1 MEKITITKAY
11 RQDKDKEGKPLMT
24 KTGKPYEKLALKTKE
39 YGENTWLSGFSN
51 KTNEKWTEG
60 SVVEVTVTK
69 QERDGK
75 VFYNFET
82 PKAED
87 VLAAR
92 VSALE
97 LDVLNL
103 KKALASN
110 SPTKVDN
117 TAPVEPE
124 ETFEDIEF

>member
-1 MEKITITKAY
+1 MEKVTITKAY

-60 SVVEVTVTK
+60 SVVEVTITK

-87 VLAAR
+87 ILTAR

-110 SPTKVDN
+110 SSPKVDN
-117 TAPVEPE
+117 TAPVEPA

>member
-24 KTGKPYEKLALKTKE
+24 KAGKPYAKLALKTKE
-39 YGENTWLSGFSN
+39 YGEATWLSGFSN